1 MQKKV
6 ERTPKQRWKEE
17 AFIEPKTDAE
27 EVLAPRCCK
36 GEKCFTKGLDEF
48 LEIQATFAQN

>member
-6 ERTPKQRWKEE
+6 ERTLKQKWKET
-17 AFIEPKTDAE
+17 FIEPKTDAE